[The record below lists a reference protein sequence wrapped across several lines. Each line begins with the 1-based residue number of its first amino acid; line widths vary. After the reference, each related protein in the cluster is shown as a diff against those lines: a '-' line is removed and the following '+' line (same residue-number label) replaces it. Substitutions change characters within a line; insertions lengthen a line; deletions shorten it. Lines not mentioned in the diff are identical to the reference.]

1 MNNGS
6 RMGCL
11 DWILALLQVVFIVL
25 KVCNVIAWNWWLVFI
40 PVYIFAGLFI
50 IVLILN
56 IIANR

>member
-6 RMGCL
+6 KMGCL

-25 KVCNVIAWNWWLVFI
+25 KVCNVIAWSWWLVFI

-56 IIANR
+56 LIASR